1 MNVVEPTILVDAS
14 GQPLGLPSPKPLTGR
29 RILLVEDLPEPTRAV
44 ARSLHEAG
52 GEVVLEC
59 HAMAAVTL
67 VQRAPKPFDALV
79 LDLQLALFDTLQ
91 AVRQLRQRGYDRH
104 IVGVIPVEEQLL
116 GKLLHSAGCTAVLPR
131 PVEPWQLVATLS
143 AA

>member
-1 MNVVEPTILVDAS
+1 
-14 GQPLGLPSPKPLTGR
+14 
-29 RILLVEDLPEPTRAV
+29 
-44 ARSLHEAG
+44 
-52 GEVVLEC
+52 
-59 HAMAAVTL
+59 
-67 VQRAPKPFDALV
+67 V